1 MRISTASG
9 WREFKR
15 HTVWI
20 EDEMLR
26 LRLSRL
32 VESTD
37 ALSDAFAADIMYHHS
52 CYLDHITNRFSTDK
66 GIHLQNVT
74 YSEMKHLFLRRVEE
88 IIFTEHEI
96 RSLQSLLREYKQ
108 IAAEYGFPVGKV
120 KSSYVKDVLIKEYGD
135 GIGFH
140 ERNEKNKSE
149 LVYDT
154 KGGGNYI
161 EAALNP
167 FGITDEQLIHNL
179 APSLSKKIKEA
190 PIVNWPPRIH
200 ELENDESMC
209 QLILTLFSKLKPKRR
224 NKDSAADE
232 CPGLVP

>member
-1 MRISTASG
+1 MKGPDTKHPNRRNAKLMRISTASG

-20 EDEMLR
+20 EDEILR

-37 ALSDAFAADIMYHHS
+37 ALSDAFAADVMYHHS
-52 CYLDHITNRFSTDK
+52 CYLDHINRFSTDE

-74 YSEMKHLFLRRVEE
+74 YSEMKHLFLRRVDE

-120 KSSYVKDVLIKEYGD
+120 KFSYVKDVLIKEYDD

-149 LVYDT
+149 LVYNT

-161 EAALNP
+161 EAALNS
-167 FGITDEQLIHNL
+167 FGITAEQLIHNL
-179 APSLSKKIKEA
+179 APVFVKRLKK
-190 PIVNWPPRIH
+190 N
-200 ELENDESMC
+200 
-209 QLILTLFSKLKPKRR
+209 Q
-224 NKDSAADE
+224 
-232 CPGLVP
+232 